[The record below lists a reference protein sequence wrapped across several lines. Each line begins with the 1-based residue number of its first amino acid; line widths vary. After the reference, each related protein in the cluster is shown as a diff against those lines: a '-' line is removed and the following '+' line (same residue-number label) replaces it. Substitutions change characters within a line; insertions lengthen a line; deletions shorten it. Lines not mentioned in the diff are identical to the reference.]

1 MHDVWRC
8 CWNFVESTCQLSE
21 SDGKWVCE
29 PNACEHRL
37 TYFFSCV
44 GAIICWFLLLPTY
57 FLFIS
62 FAVLQLST
70 LSDANGNASSR
81 RRSTSTRSQFRDFF
95 FFSFTV
101 NFSPKQVCLWIAH
114 TSNTQPQRYFGRC
127 PNPIFNI
134 KKSFKKIYYL
144 NIYPIFNI
152 IK

>member
-95 FFSFTV
+95 FLIHGKFLTKASVLMNST
-101 NFSPKQVCLWIAH
+101 H
-114 TSNTQPQRYFGRC
+114 
-127 PNPIFNI
+127 I
-134 KKSFKKIYYL
+134 KYAAAALFWPLSKSDI
-144 NIYPIFNI
+144 
-152 IK
+152 